1 MKFRFNLERKI
12 TMWVREHH
20 EIEAETKEQA
30 EAIMLNNIEE
40 DETDTSF
47 IVQEEMFE
55 TITDT
60 EDFEVYDEEGIM
72 IYENLPQP

>member
-1 MKFRFNLERKI
+1 MKFKFNLERKI

-30 EAIMLNNIEE
+30 EIIMLRNIEE

-47 IVQEEMFE
+47 IVQEEMFD

-72 IYENLPQP
+72 IYENLP

>member
-1 MKFRFNLERKI
+1 MKFKFHLERKI

-30 EAIMLNNIEE
+30 ETIMLGNIEE

-47 IVQEEMFE
+47 IVQEEMFD

-72 IYENLPQP
+72 IYENLP